1 MSFLK
6 HVVPF
11 RLRDDYLLSLVDNPI
26 MSGEFNSVGPE
37 WV

>member
-11 RLRDDYLLSLVDNPI
+11 SLWDDYLLSLIDNPI
-26 MSGEFNSVGPE
+26 MSGEFILVGSE
-37 WV
+37 WL